1 MKAMIELSLNADRD
15 LPSAFT
21 RALVGRCINLDGD
34 EKLEEVHLYTA
45 LATSW
50 RKGSEAAT
58 LLVGELR
65 QLQATSSASKN
76 YDERGV
82 SQALKT
88 LIYAATEVF
97 DLYHQTIPKKLEVG
111 RGKTEVKLIR
121 TFQGIV
127 KRFRDPVSMM
137 CNRMKHDYREI
148 LTGRFVSE
156 ITGETT
162 YVYRINAAYGSV
174 QMADQKVHRDTG
186 FASFERTLHEIVHG
200 LLRADFK
207 AGDLVGTL
215 SDNHSLAIELKGPS
229 SLGLARVLE
238 TLGDGLPT
246 VAYSEPGQFDGVQ
259 LHADKAVL
267 TRVTARKV
275 PESTRRTMKAIV
287 DEAAPS
293 VQVFTT

>member
-1 MKAMIELSLNADRD
+1 MKAMIELTLNVNRD
-15 LPSAFT
+15 LPSVFT

-58 LLVGELR
+58 LVVDELR
-65 QLQATSSASKN
+65 QLQATSSASKS

-97 DLYHQTIPKKLEVG
+97 DLYHQTIPKQLEGG
-111 RGKTEVKLIR
+111 RDKTEVKLIR
-121 TFQGIV
+121 TYQGIV
-127 KRFRDPVSMM
+127 KRFRDPVAMM
-137 CNRMKHDYREI
+137 CNRMKHGYREI

-156 ITGETT
+156 VTGETT
-162 YVYRINAAYGSV
+162 YVYRINAAYGRV

-186 FASFERTLHEIVHG
+186 FASFEKTLHEIVHG
-200 LLRADFK
+200 LLRVDFK
-207 AGDLVGTL
+207 AGELVGAL
-215 SDNHSLAIELKGPS
+215 SDNYNLGIELKGPS

-238 TLGDGLPT
+238 ALGESPPT

-259 LHADKAVL
+259 LRADKAVL

-275 PESTRRTMKAIV
+275 REPTRRTMKAIV
-287 DEAAPS
+287 DEAALS